1 MKRHTR
7 LTRSGPLR
15 RRGRPRY
22 RSYVADKPY
31 QDWVRAHP
39 CVIGKDCEG
48 RIEAAHVTSRG
59 AGGQD
64 ENNLTPMCHR
74 HHAMQHTM
82 GLVSFGE
89 RFEVNLRAT
98 AERLWAEFV
107 TERGSE

>member
-1 MKRHTR
+1 MRRSPLPPRTTR
-7 LTRSGPLR
+7 LR

-22 RSYVADKPY
+22 ASYVADRGY
-31 QDWVRAHP
+31 QAWVRAHP
-39 CVIGKDCEG
+39 CVIGTGCEG

-89 RFEVNLRAT
+89 RFEVNLRAI
-98 AERLWAEFV
+98 AETLWRDY